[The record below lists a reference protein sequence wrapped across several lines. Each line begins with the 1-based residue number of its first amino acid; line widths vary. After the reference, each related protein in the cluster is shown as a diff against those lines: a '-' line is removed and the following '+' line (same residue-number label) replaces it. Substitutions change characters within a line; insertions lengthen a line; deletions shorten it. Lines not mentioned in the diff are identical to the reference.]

1 MVIKFLS
8 FLQVTLVYITYILV
22 KFFLKPKNYLWVIGV
37 SETAQ
42 NIYRIGKTINPSI
55 TVALSRRQRF
65 YHLKYD
71 YELGFISNNY
81 LRLLVRFFYGPIL
94 LAIYQI

>member
-42 NIYRIGKTINPSI
+42 NIYRIGNHKSIYNCSLVKKTK
-55 TVALSRRQRF
+55 VLSF
-65 YHLKYD
+65 K
-71 YELGFISNNY
+71 I
-81 LRLLVRFFYGPIL
+81 
-94 LAIYQI
+94 